1 MSFSILMQFSFS
13 VAITGAFPHVKNL
26 CGFKVTRCLWS
37 RWLFL
42 CGFFHWECFQCFSM
56 LFHVSF
62 FHWAYRHI
70 TTFII
75 WVILSMHFYSISCTH
90 IVKISP
96 PFISRIF
103 SFSWSDTVT
112 IKHSPPS
119 IPGHLILLG
128 ICLIWISHTSRIIEQ
143 FSFCVRLLSLG
154 IITWGFIHI
163 ISCVRVILFLKVESY
178 SIVFILHCAC
188 PVICWIRVLL
198 PAFGYYE

>member
-1 MSFSILMQFSFS
+1 MQFPFS
-13 VAITGAFPHVKNL
+13 GAITGAFPHIKNL
-26 CGFKVTRCLWS
+26 HGFKVTRWLWS
-37 RWLFL
+37 GWFFL

-56 LFHVSF
+56 LCHVSF
-62 FHWAYRHI
+62 LHCTYKHI
-70 TTFII
+70 TIFII
-75 WVILSMHFYSISCTH
+75 WVILTMHFYNINCTH
-90 IVKISP
+90 IVVNISP

-163 ISCVRVILFLKVESY
+163 IACVRVILFLKVESY
-178 SIVFILHCAC
+178 SIVFILHCTY
-188 PVICWIRVLL
+188 PVICWTLVLL
-198 PAFGYYE
+198 PPFGYCE

>member
-1 MSFSILMQFSFS
+1 
-13 VAITGAFPHVKNL
+13 
-26 CGFKVTRCLWS
+26 
-37 RWLFL
+37 
-42 CGFFHWECFQCFSM
+42 M

-62 FHWAYRHI
+62 FHWAFRYI

-75 WVILSMHFYSISCTH
+75 WVILSMHFYSINCTH

-96 PFISRIF
+96 PYISRIF

-112 IKHSPPS
+112 VKHSPPS

-128 ICLIWISHTSRIIEQ
+128 ICLIWISYTSGIIEQ
-143 FSFCVRLLSLG
+143 FSFCVGFLSLG
-154 IITWGFIHI
+154 IMTWSFIHI

-188 PVICWIRVLL
+188 PVICLTLVLL
-198 PAFGYYE
+198 PPFGYYE

>member
-1 MSFSILMQFSFS
+1 MIWVAFS
-13 VAITGAFPHVKNL
+13 VWFLSLRMFFML
-26 CGFKVTRCLWS
+26 C
-37 RWLFL
+37 
-42 CGFFHWECFQCFSM
+42 
-56 LFHVSF
+56 HVSF
-62 FHWAYRHI
+62 FNFVYKPM

-163 ISCVRVILFLKVESY
+163 IACVRVTLFLKVESY
-178 SIVFILHCAC
+178 WIVFILHCAYL
-188 PVICWIRVLL
+188 VICWTLVLL
-198 PAFGYYE
+198 PPFGYCE